1 MKDLRE
7 MLLQERDERIDGD
20 TNIDNF
26 FRFRFYNSLLIVTIL
41 QLELGAVYQ
50 GLLFL
55 TFSSKFIWF

>member
-26 FRFRFYNSLLIVTIL
+26 FRFWFYNSLLEKNDEI
-41 QLELGAVYQ
+41 
-50 GLLFL
+50 LFL
-55 TFSSKFIWF
+55 QCYN